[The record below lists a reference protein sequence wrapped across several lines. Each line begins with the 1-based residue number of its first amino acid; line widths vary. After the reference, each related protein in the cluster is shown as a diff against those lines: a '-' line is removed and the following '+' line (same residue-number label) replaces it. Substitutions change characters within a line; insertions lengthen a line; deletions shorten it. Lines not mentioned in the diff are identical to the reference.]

1 MYEIAS
7 KVELN
12 VFDGKFPPIRI
23 GEFVVKNQAPAIVV
37 PPELVAPFIVD
48 RSNKRGFYKI
58 IAAVDFPHGSK
69 FAMQKVRDMG
79 RDALAADGFDILLS
93 LNKTTGETFNEVKS
107 VTEFL
112 KSLNQVAEIR
122 WTLPHYTPV
131 AKIADFL
138 NAVKRCPQVTW
149 IRLGHLL
156 TDSSVTLGHYNGLIQ
171 MMKQAVPLPIK
182 IGGNV
187 TSETFDA
194 LSKDKAFRFDVTLD
208 QVNALIRAKEKPVER
223 VEAPVEPPKEVAA
236 ETKISEVD
244 GEKVTGALG
253 QDVV

>member
-12 VFDGKFPPIRI
+12 VFDAKVAPTRV
-23 GEFVVKNQAPAIVV
+23 GEFVVKNMAPAIVV
-37 PPELVAPFIVD
+37 PPELVAPFVVD
-48 RSNKRGFYKI
+48 RANKRGFYKI
-58 IAAVDFPHGSK
+58 IAAIDFPDGNN

-93 LNKTTGETFNEVKS
+93 LNRTTGETFNEVKS

-131 AKIADFL
+131 AKISDFL

-149 IRLGHLL
+149 VRLGHTLGD
-156 TDSSVTLGHYNGLIQ
+156 TTVTLGNYNGLIQ
-171 MMKQAVPLPIK
+171 MIRQALPLPIK

-187 TSETFDA
+187 IPETFEA
-194 LSKDKAFRFDVTLD
+194 LSKDKGLRFDVSLD
-208 QVNALIRAKEKPVER
+208 QVNALIRAKEKPVAKTEL
-223 VEAPVEPPKEVAA
+223 PPPTPPKH
-236 ETKISEVD
+236 ETAKASSVE
-244 GEKVTGALG
+244 GETVVGELG
-253 QDVV
+253 RDVE